1 MRETAI
7 PKLNIAIAVGCVS
20 IGAAAGKYAPLS
32 SWEPA
37 LPGLLVALSMMG
49 AATLVRLARN
59 APITAPATFDEAD
72 LKRFF
77 DVLEE
82 LSNRL
87 LWLFYQV
94 VLAIILVILAML
106 IAKIPAPKPPETLHI
121 AITLGA
127 STVSGFMAAL
137 LSWLLTRLASMA
149 RGDIGFLK
157 LQRQILE
164 NALARERLK
173 QAEKTVS
180 AAVQFR
186 SPGGYGRAAS

>member
-1 MRETAI
+1 MMRQAPI
-7 PKLNIAIAVGCVS
+7 PKLSLATAALCAGVGIAAYH
-20 IGAAAGKYAPLS
+20 YAPLS

-94 VLAIILVILAML
+94 VFAIVLVIAAML
-106 IAKIPAPKPPETLHI
+106 IVK
-121 AITLGA
+121 A
-127 STVSGFMAAL
+127 STPTPSDLVKAVAGPMAGLMAGI
-137 LSWLLTRLASMA
+137 LSWLLTRLAAMA

-157 LQRQILE
+157 LQREILE
-164 NALARERLK
+164 NALARERIK
-173 QAEKTVS
+173 QAEKTVA